1 MALMNGQA
9 GDDPINNPNHNPSV
23 GKSEGLWYNFQ
34 EGDLG
39 LDQGYY
45 ITVFGSQYIDTSKIH
60 RYW

>member
-1 MALMNGQA
+1 MNGQA

-39 LDQGYY
+39 LDQGYNSLLL
-45 ITVFGSQYIDTSKIH
+45 IRLGLP
-60 RYW
+60 